1 MTFSTGTLLVNFG
14 FGDGGKMMVHGVEWQ
29 DRPPRPFGPVA

>member
-14 FGDGGKMMVHGVEWQ
+14 FDDVKMMVHGVEWQ